1 MCYFRF
7 WSDFASHGLVTLNLV
22 GYLSDILFGVLGVC
36 FIFYIFKRNVY
47 CFTFLKNR
55 VIKYG
60 ALFALIL
67 MFIVLIFLKIKLEA
81 WVTGPRIILP
91 TIISLALAALLC
103 GLGVMFCRRDQV
115 TRTFIAPL
123 IAFFYAVLSD
133 FQRILFN

>member
-1 MCYFRF
+1 M
-7 WSDFASHGLVTLNLV
+7 
-22 GYLSDILFGVLGVC
+22 
-36 FIFYIFKRNVY
+36 
-47 CFTFLKNR
+47 KNR

-67 MFIVLIFLKIKLEA
+67 LFIVLIFLKIKLEA